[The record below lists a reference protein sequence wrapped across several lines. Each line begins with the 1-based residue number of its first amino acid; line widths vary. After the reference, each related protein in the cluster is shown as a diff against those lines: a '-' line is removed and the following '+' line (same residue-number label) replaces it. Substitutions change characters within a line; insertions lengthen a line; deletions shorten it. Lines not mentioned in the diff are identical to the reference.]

1 MSNIVITT
9 SNGFDIIRILNK
21 LGMVEE
27 IVSTFTEVST
37 IEQSRQR
44 EYVKIRN
51 EFAKEGAS
59 DAELTEQE
67 KVTLVEKIALEHPE
81 IQETLNEL
89 TARQSKI
96 TGSLLM
102 NGLMR
107 LPQAEKEVDKVL
119 ASIYGITEK
128 EVQNKGLDWM
138 IDAVKE
144 IVASQT
150 FQTFFKLATK

>member
-1 MSNIVITT
+1 MSNLIITT
-9 SNGFDIIRILNK
+9 SNGFEIIRILNK
-21 LGMVEE
+21 LGMVDE
-27 IVSTFTEVST
+27 IVDTFTEIST

-44 EYVKIRN
+44 EFVKIRT

-67 KVTLVEKIALEHPE
+67 KAILVEKIALEHPE

-96 TGSLLM
+96 MGSLLM

-107 LPQAEKEVDKVL
+107 LPQAEKEIYKVL
-119 ASIYGITEK
+119 ASIYNITEK
-128 EVQNKGLDWM
+128 EVQGKGLDWVA
-138 IDAVKE
+138 DAVKE